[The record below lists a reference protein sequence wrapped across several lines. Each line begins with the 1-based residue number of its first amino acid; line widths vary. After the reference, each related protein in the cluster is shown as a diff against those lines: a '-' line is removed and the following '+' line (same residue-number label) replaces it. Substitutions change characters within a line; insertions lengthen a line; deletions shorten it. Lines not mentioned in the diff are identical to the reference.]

1 MKTGTRLFPLLVV
14 VLMVLTLSCKK
25 DNYYKDSGK
34 QVGVYDIGAYDFL
47 KARPLFFDTLINI
60 IDSAGL
66 QDVLQKE
73 TVTFFAPTNHA
84 IKKTM
89 DVLNSARYMQNK
101 DSVYI
106 RDIPGDIWKR
116 FLSHYIFRGRY
127 MLKDIARRDKLQLP
141 VFPGQNM
148 ESYNGYIM
156 NLGVQ
161 FSDYS
166 KTKDVG
172 PRTVVITAIG
182 DLANPAGITNLV
194 ATSDLQCKN
203 EVVHVLDDDHFFGF
217 DAFAFT
223 QAVQDYLQ
231 QSGRH

>member
-1 MKTGTRLFPLLVV
+1 MKTGTRLFPLLIVA
-14 VLMVLTLSCKK
+14 LMVLALSCKK
-25 DNYYKDSGK
+25 DDYYKDSGK
-34 QVGVYDIGAYDFL
+34 QIGVYDIGAYDFL
-47 KARPLFFDTLINI
+47 KARPYFFDTLVNI

-66 QDVLQKE
+66 QEVLQKE
-73 TVTFFAPTNHA
+73 SVTFFAPTNNA
-84 IKKTM
+84 IKKAM
-89 DVLNSARYMQNK
+89 DVLNSARYAQDL
-101 DSVYI
+101 DSIYI

-161 FSDYS
+161 FSDYNS
-166 KTKDVG
+166 TKDVG

-182 DLANPAGITNLV
+182 DLANPVNITNLV

-203 EVVHVLDDDHFFGF
+203 EVVHVLDADHYFGF
-217 DAFAFT
+217 DPFAFT
-223 QAVQDYLQ
+223 QAVMDYWQ
-231 QSGRH
+231 QSGGH